1 MKQRDGFSMLE
12 LVFVI
17 VVLGILASM
26 AIPRI
31 DRDRQ
36 IEAVDNLLSAIRYT
50 QHLALMDDKTSP
62 SENDWQKK
70 FWHIQFVNTDN
81 VNSFYII
88 GSDEDKSGSLS
99 KDECA
104 IDPSN
109 SKYFYHHNNN
119 PTAVDESENVLLG
132 HKYGIN
138 KIEFKGGCA
147 NVKHIAFDRLGR
159 PHVGLGSAANDYRTY
174 MPTDCNITFSYA
186 DSTQPFTLTIK
197 AETGY
202 VYVSSP
208 KALENL

>member
-36 IEAVDNLLSAIRYT
+36 IEAVDNLLSVIRYT

-70 FWHIQFVNTDN
+70 FWQIQFVNTDN

-88 GSDEDKSGSLS
+88 GSDENKNGSLS

-104 IDPSN
+104 VDPSN

-138 KIEFKGGCA
+138 KIEFGGGCV

-159 PHVGLGSAANDYRTY
+159 PHV
-174 MPTDCNITFSYA
+174 
-186 DSTQPFTLTIK
+186 
-197 AETGY
+197 
-202 VYVSSP
+202 
-208 KALENL
+208 